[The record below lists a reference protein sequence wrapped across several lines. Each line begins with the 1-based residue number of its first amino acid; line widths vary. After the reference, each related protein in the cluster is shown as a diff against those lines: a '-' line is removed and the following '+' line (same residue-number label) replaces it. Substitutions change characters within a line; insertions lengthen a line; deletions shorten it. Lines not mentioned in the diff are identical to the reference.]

1 MTNDLEIGSI
11 LEIEPIY
18 EMAKHDSIVPVL
30 GFRVG
35 WWKELLYGP
44 FIIKELI
51 PFLFR

>member
-30 GFRVG
+30 GFRASE
-35 WWKELLYGP
+35 KGP
-44 FIIKELI
+44 SGDSESAILQGN
-51 PFLFR
+51 